1 METIVKKTN
10 GKGTKKDVSSVKS
23 PALKNAEKK
32 TNEVK
37 KEEVKPTVEKKL
49 ETPIKEIKEPVL
61 TLDQKIEKVEN
72 LKTLIDKRE
81 KLEESRKKL
90 NSFVV
95 GANQF
100 SENIILTDENNNK
113 FQTSNSEVFNKV
125 VACINETLIEKI
137 SEIENQ
143 IKF

>member
-1 METIVKKTN
+1 METAVKKKN
-10 GKGTKKDVSSVKS
+10 GQGTKKDVSSIKS
-23 PALKNAEKK
+23 SALKNVEKK
-32 TNEVK
+32 TTEIK
-37 KEEVKPTVEKKL
+37 KDEVKPTVEKKV
-49 ETPIKEIKEPVL
+49 ETPIEEIQKPEL

-95 GANQF
+95 GTNQF
-100 SENIILTDENNNK
+100 NESIVLTDENGNK
-113 FQTSNSEVFNKV
+113 FQTSNSEVFTKV
-125 VACINETLIEKI
+125 VKSINETLIEKI

>member
-1 METIVKKTN
+1 METAVAKKN
-10 GKGTKKDVSSVKS
+10 GKGTKKDVSSIKS
-23 PALKNAEKK
+23 SALRNVEKK
-32 TNEVK
+32 ANEITK
-37 KEEVKPTVEKKL
+37 NEEVKPTVEKVEK
-49 ETPIKEIKEPVL
+49 PIEKVQEPVL
-61 TLDQKIEKVEN
+61 SLDQKIEKVEN

-95 GANQF
+95 GTNQF
-100 SENIILTDENNNK
+100 NESIVLTDENGNK
-113 FQTSNSEVFNKV
+113 FQTSNSEVFTKV
-125 VACINETLIEKI
+125 VKSINETLIEKI